1 MEKRIKKFFWLCC
14 VPACL
19 LYSCY
24 SHIANFDPTAHVY
37 EPITRKKIAVFIDE
51 PMNPDEPL
59 NPIISPIR
67 PSEYQIKSEVIH
79 LVKFKTGG
87 RGGTDDIQIVDN
99 KGYCYFISGRT
110 NYIVPLILKAMKTGR
125 DYDKPNDRIKFEYI
139 HSQIQ
144 RMRWAIP
151 EIPPIENTPYVEEQ
165 KSWLMYS
172 YKTDPKI
179 PNRIV
184 EECRYAP
191 LVSVIAI
198 KFTIDGQRYEYSV
211 DEQEL
216 KRLARHTKHVF

>member
-1 MEKRIKKFFWLCC
+1 MRKIFWMC
-14 VPACL
+14 VPACF

-24 SHIANFDPTAHVY
+24 YYIANFDRTENGYKPLTKY
-37 EPITRKKIAVFIDE
+37 DISVFVDE
-51 PMNPDEPL
+51 PMNPDHPM

-67 PSEYQIKSEVIH
+67 PSEYQIKSESIN
-79 LVKFKTGG
+79 LVKFQAAY

-110 NYIVPLILKAMKTGR
+110 NYIVPLILKAVKTTH
-125 DYDKPNDRIKFEYI
+125 DYDEPNAKIKFEYI

-144 RMRWAIP
+144 WMRKSIP
-151 EIPPIENTPYVEEQ
+151 KIPPIKSTPYIEEQ

-172 YKTDPKI
+172 YKTHPKI
-179 PNRIV
+179 PSKIV

-191 LVSVIAI
+191 IVSVIAI